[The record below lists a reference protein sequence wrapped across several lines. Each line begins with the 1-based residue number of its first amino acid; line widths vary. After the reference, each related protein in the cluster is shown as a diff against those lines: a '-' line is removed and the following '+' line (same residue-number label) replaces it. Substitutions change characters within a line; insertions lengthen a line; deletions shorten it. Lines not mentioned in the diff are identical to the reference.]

1 MQDCKDESGLQF
13 INFDFVT
20 GDQEKNQI
28 AIAVEFSIG
37 FFAVILS
44 FQLTYLSL
52 LSLLAIFSSQYIN
65 RDSVPLMFFES
76 KLKYFNDFR
85 SCDR

>member
-20 GDQEKNQI
+20 GDQENEI
-28 AIAVEFSIG
+28 AICVEFRL
-37 FFAVILS
+37 FFFYFVFSVNI
-44 FQLTYLSL
+44 SL
-52 LSLLAIFSSQYIN
+52 LSSLLAIFSSQYIN
-65 RDSVPLMFFES
+65 RDSVPLMYFES
-76 KLKYFNDFR
+76 KLKYFSDLR